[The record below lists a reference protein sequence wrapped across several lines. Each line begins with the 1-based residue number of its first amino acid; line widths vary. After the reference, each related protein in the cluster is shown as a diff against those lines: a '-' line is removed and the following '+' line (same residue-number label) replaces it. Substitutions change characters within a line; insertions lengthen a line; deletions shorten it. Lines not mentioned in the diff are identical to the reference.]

1 MGKRRAILL
10 AGIAGVILGVA
21 LSAAALAVFLWQDEP
36 TVYTSTSNGVIVM
49 DRLAL
54 PASPYN
60 RPANMNLIAEPHR
73 WLALDPATLGDPI
86 PINDSNLNGSG
97 TWVIPLDR
105 YNHAAAAPF
114 ADGLSPRTGFSHLA
128 GNKASL
134 EALRQTEGILH
145 VGVVTTT
152 NNISHGEILIAI
164 TESDKDP
171 NTATLAQVG
180 ALHNGEN
187 NIALDGLN
195 AKAGAFARHQ
205 DKTTGAIFRE
215 LAESPS
221 LRLQFESFINTD

>member
-1 MGKRRAILL
+1 MGKRRAIVL
-10 AGIAGVILGVA
+10 AGLAGVILGVA
-21 LSAAALAVFLWQDEP
+21 LSAAALAVFIWQDEP
-36 TVYTSTSNGVIVM
+36 TVYTSTPTVIVM

-97 TWVIPLDR
+97 TWAIPLDR
-105 YNHAAAAPF
+105 DNHAAAAPF

-128 GNKASL
+128 GTKASL

-164 TESDKDP
+164 SESDKDP

-180 ALHNGEN
+180 ALHNREN

-195 AKAGAFARHQ
+195 AKAESFAHSK
-205 DKTTGAIFRE
+205 DTTTGAIFRE

-221 LRLQFESFINTD
+221 LRLQFESFISTD

>member
-1 MGKRRAILL
+1 MGNKRAILL

-21 LSAAALAVFLWQDEP
+21 LSAAALAVFVWQDEP
-36 TVYTSTSNGVIVM
+36 TVYTSTEVM
-49 DRLAL
+49 LLDRLAL

-73 WLALDPATLGDPI
+73 WLALDPATLGEPI
-86 PINDSNLNGSG
+86 PINDSNLTGSG

-105 YNHAAAAPF
+105 DNHAAAAPF
-114 ADGLSPRTGFSHLA
+114 ADGLSPRTGFSYLA
-128 GNKASL
+128 GTKASL
-134 EALRQTEGILH
+134 EALRQTEGIIHL
-145 VGVVTTT
+145 GVVTTT

-164 TESDKDP
+164 SESDKDP

-180 ALHNGEN
+180 ALHKSGN

-195 AKAGAFARHQ
+195 AKAGAFANSQ
-205 DKTTGAIFRE
+205 DKTTGAILRE
-215 LAESPS
+215 LAQSPS